1 MVVLVVAVVMVLGA
15 FFVAVFV
22 VLRVKVVIVVVVV
35 GSAALVVIVVTVL
48 EVLADEA
55 GAGRVVPAVDVVLG
69 RYATNLHIW
78 VRKRPGRY
86 VDVPRP
92 LFEGLYEN
100 HTGPY
105 LSGFDG

>member
-1 MVVLVVAVVMVLGA
+1 MSAASPASRMQQPGRLGVHT
-15 FFVAVFV
+15 FI
-22 VLRVKVVIVVVVV
+22 L
-35 GSAALVVIVVTVL
+35 AALVVIVVTVL